1 MILDQ
6 FATRERPWD
15 VCIVGSGPVGM
26 ALAFEC
32 ESLGMEV
39 LVLESGGSHA
49 APEMAEASR
58 AKIVDAQRHADM
70 EIAVCRAL
78 GRTSWTWGGRC
89 VPYDDIDFEPR
100 AHVPGPGWPIG
111 HDEIKPWYGKAAEYL
126 LCGSDVFRSTPEF
139 LHSLGADVSA
149 AFLERWAS
157 EPRLALI
164 HRARLEGSAGITLCL
179 NSTAAGLGFGEN
191 GRTVVGVQ
199 VATPAGRF
207 TAKARDIVIAAG
219 GVEST
224 RLLLAVQRHWPNHFG
239 GADGALGRYYMGH
252 ISGKIASIAFE
263 PPAAAADLDFKLDD
277 GVYIRR
283 RLMLTSSAQQS
294 HRLLN
299 ASFWP
304 DNPPF
309 HDARHGS
316 GVLSTVFLALAF
328 PPVGRRLVAE
338 AIRLAHTGPRPYRV
352 AAHLRNVLLGAASG
366 ARDIK
371 NILRDRFLTKPPKP
385 GFLVPSP
392 SGRYAL
398 HYHAEQGPNPQSRIV
413 LTGETDR
420 FGLPRVAVDLRYTGA
435 DARSVVGSHEVLD
448 AALRASGCGH
458 LEYWHS
464 REELA
469 AQVMEQASD
478 GFHQV
483 GTTRMGEDP
492 GESVVDSNLKVHG
505 VQNLHVASSSVLPT
519 SGQANS
525 TFLAAALA
533 VRLAH
538 RLKDHASRAAMED
551 CGAHLEGLKAI

>member
-49 APEMAEASR
+49 EPEMAEASR

-78 GRTSWTWGGRC
+78 GGTSWTWGGRC

-126 LCGSDVFRSTPEF
+126 LCGGDVFRSTPEF

-164 HRARLEGSAGITLCL
+164 HRARLEGSTGITLCL
-179 NSTAAGLGFGEN
+179 NSTATGLGFGEN

-263 PPAAAADLDFKLDD
+263 QPAAAADLDFKLDD

-316 GVLSTVFLALAF
+316 GVLSAVFLALAF

-371 NILRDRFLTKPPKP
+371 NILRDRFLTKPRKP

-492 GESVVDSNLKVHG
+492 SESVVDSNLKVHG

>member
-1 MILDQ
+1 MILNRLV
-6 FATRERPWD
+6 TRERPWD

-32 ESLGMEV
+32 ESVGIEV
-39 LVLESGGSHA
+39 LMLESGGSHA
-49 APEMAEASR
+49 GLKTAEASR
-58 AKIVDAQRHADM
+58 AKIMDAHRHAAM

-78 GRTSWTWGGRC
+78 GGTSWTWAGRC

-100 AHVPGPGWPIG
+100 SHVPGPGWPIG
-111 HDEIKPWYGKAAEYL
+111 HDEVKPWYGKAAEYL
-126 LCGSDVFRSTPEF
+126 LCGGDVFLSTPGF
-139 LHSLGADVSA
+139 LQSLGADVSA

-157 EPRLALI
+157 ESRLALVY
-164 HRARLEGSAGITLCL
+164 RARLERSTGITLCL
-179 NSTAAGLGFGEN
+179 NSTASDLDFAEN

-199 VATPAGRF
+199 VATPAGRL
-207 TAKARDIVIAAG
+207 TAKARDIVVAAG

-283 RLMLTSSAQQS
+283 RLTLTSSAQQA

-316 GVLSTVFLALAF
+316 AVLSTVFLALAF

-338 AIRLAHTGPRPYRV
+338 AIRLAHTGPKPYRV

-371 NILRDRFLTKPPKP
+371 NILRDRFLTKPRKP
-385 GFLVPSP
+385 GFLVPSV
-392 SGRYAL
+392 SGRYPL
-398 HYHAEQGPNPQSRIV
+398 HYHAEQEPNPQSRIV
-413 LTGETDR
+413 LTGEADR
-420 FGLPRVAVDLRYTGA
+420 FGLPRVAIDLRYTEA
-435 DARSVVGSHEVLD
+435 DTRSVVASHAVLD
-448 AALRASGCGH
+448 AALRASRCGL
-458 LEYWHS
+458 LEYWHP

-469 AQVMEQASD
+469 GSVMEQASD
-478 GFHQV
+478 GFHQI
-483 GTTRMGEDP
+483 GTTRMGENSAE
-492 GESVVDSNLKVHG
+492 GVVDSNLKVHG
-505 VQNLHVASSSVLPT
+505 VHNLHVASSSVFPT

-525 TFLAAALA
+525 TFLAVALA

-538 RLKDHASRAAMED
+538 RLKDQASRPAMWTAAPILRD
-551 CGAHLEGLKAI
+551 